1 MKVQGTIERVYNPAT
16 GNKQDGTQ
24 WVRQEF
30 IIVLDGGGN
39 YPDRMVVAAF
49 GERVADVQRLT
60 VGQHVTAL
68 IDFKVNERD
77 GRCFNNLNLYKFEE
91 EATAPQPTATPQQQT
106 PFVNNPQPQTP
117 APAIPKQ
124 DDGLPF

>member
-1 MKVQGTIERVYNPAT
+1 
-16 GNKQDGTQ
+16 
-24 WVRQEF
+24 
-30 IIVLDGGGN
+30 
-39 YPDRMVVAAF
+39 MVVAAF
-49 GERVADVQRLT
+49 GERVADVQQVK

-91 EATAPQPTATPQQQT
+91 EATAPQPASTPQQQT